1 LYEIDAVEFVTTKII
16 TSTNEYEMIDGS
28 WKNTDKTA
36 FYYSGGTS
44 TNINEIENSVV
55 SVYPNPASESI
66 NFSWKGNHE
75 ALSLQIYQIT
85 GAKVIEQTV
94 YSGRPVSIS
103 HLEDGVYLY
112 KLLNGQQN
120 VKTGKMIK
128 R

>member
-1 LYEIDAVEFVTTKII
+1 
-16 TSTNEYEMIDGS
+16 MINAS
-28 WKNTDKTA
+28 WKNTGKTT

-44 TNINEIENSVV
+44 TNITEFENSVV
-55 SVYPNPASESI
+55 NVYPNPASESV
-66 NFSWKGNHE
+66 NFSWKDNDE

-94 YSGRPVSIS
+94 YSGKPVSIS
-103 HLEDGVYLY
+103 QLENGVYLY